1 METAIE
7 AAVNQR
13 MDQMGIQ
20 DGIDRLEAAL
30 AESNA
35 AAGRDAL
42 SVDDILG
49 IR

>member
-7 AAVNQR
+7 AAINQK
-13 MDQMGIQ
+13 MDQLGIQ

-30 AESNA
+30 AESDA
-35 AAGRDAL
+35 AVGRDAL